1 MRGIPFLAQRPILRF
16 FLLTALSFV
25 LMTAGWR
32 FVADYASRPAAF
44 ISRVMLEM
52 NFSSTWLD
60 STTQGPHQLVVNTRV
75 VVPFTPQ
82 QLAQAKASGL
92 VIPPGAVAEAVLEV
106 DPARYGYGLPILLA
120 LLLAAHSGKFFRK
133 AAIGALL
140 LVPFQAFTI
149 SMVLLKD
156 LAFRSGAGGETF
168 TQFQLEMIAY
178 GYQLG
183 TLLVPT
189 VAPIVIWLWLD
200 NKYVTTVLF
209 DGWFDK
215 KAGKAAPAGSA
226 TAAAVAAADPVPQQ
240 TLPAVPEAAAA
251 SAEVASRP

>member
-1 MRGIPFLAQRPILRF
+1 MRGIPFLAKRPILRF
-16 FLLTALSFV
+16 FLLTALCFV
-25 LMTAGWR
+25 VMTAGWR

-44 ISRVMLEM
+44 IARVVLEM
-52 NFSSTWLD
+52 NFSRTWLD
-60 STTQGPHQLVVNTRV
+60 STSQGPHQLVVNTRV
-75 VVPFTPQ
+75 AVPFTPQ
-82 QLAQAKASGL
+82 QLAYAKAAGQ

-106 DPARYGYGLPILLA
+106 DPARYGYGLPILFA
-120 LLLAAHSGKFFRK
+120 LLLAAHSGKFLRK
-133 AAIGALL
+133 AVVGTLL

-156 LAFRSGAGGETF
+156 LAFRSGVGGETF

-189 VAPIVIWLWLD
+189 VAPIVVWLWLD
-200 NKYVTTVLF
+200 SHYVTTVLF

-215 KAGKAAPAGSA
+215 KSGKTAAPAAAPAAAAAAVSA
-226 TAAAVAAADPVPQQ
+226 TAATPG
-240 TLPAVPEAAAA
+240 E
-251 SAEVASRP
+251 SAPKA

>member
-1 MRGIPFLAQRPILRF
+1 MRGVPFLVQRPILRF
-16 FLLTALSFV
+16 FLLTALSFIV
-25 LMTAGWR
+25 MTAGWR
-32 FVADYASRPAAF
+32 FVADHASRPAAF

-52 NFSSTWLD
+52 GFSKTWLE

-82 QLAQAKASGL
+82 QLAQAKAAGQ
-92 VIPPGAVAEAVLEV
+92 VIPPGTVAEAVLEV
-106 DPARYGYGLPILLA
+106 DPARYGYSLPILLA

-140 LVPFQAFTI
+140 LIPFQAFTI

-200 NKYVTTVLF
+200 NQYVTTVLF

-215 KAGKAAPAGSA
+215 KAKKAAVPAA
-226 TAAAVAAADPVPQQ
+226 EPAAAVSEPPAVAAQAAAEPEPRSA
-240 TLPAVPEAAAA
+240 PAQ
-251 SAEVASRP
+251 SQ